1 MEIYG
6 SSSSIQAYDTN
17 RLIISDIPRLLII
30 NRPVEFTIDV
40 SKAGKGQLEV
50 SINNGQVPKQ
60 VKPLGNSKF
69 HFTFIPLLNESHMIS
84 IKFNGHQVSGFP
96 RQCQVITSDNVKIR
110 GPSLNPI
117 LVGTQTWFTIDI
129 LHNDLSDLHVTI
141 FTPTNEQLNPST
153 LLTSDGLRVDW
164 TPSEIGTYIIHL
176 ILYGYSIP
184 GSPLS
189 VKSYDPKKILII
201 PPIDDSTIGEPVK
214 FLLDASKAGEG
225 YLEISVNYSG
235 RNIPNQINPVGNS
248 CYEIQFIPQ
257 KAVVH
262 YCNILFNNE
271 HVPGS
276 PFSINVM
283 EVQRVV
289 AIGKGLGLVP
299 INIPTSFTVLTP
311 NGVIKELK
319 CSIKGPDDHLIE
331 CRITKIDLNRYEV
344 TYIPD
349 CVGEFYIE
357 IFFDN
362 IQIDYSP
369 FIARSF
375 DVNKIKVLNFPS
387 SAIVGSST
395 YFMIDATDAGAGS
408 LEIAVSRDGKNIP
421 NYVQNEGN
429 TFFRIQFIPD
439 QPCMHQVQM
448 KFNGIDIQGSPF
460 QCNVFS
466 NDFIF
471 ENYEY
476 AAINKRTVFLIKPKL
491 YFNPNIHVNIITPMG
506 NKIKGKI
513 EKNFMNS
520 YMMDFIPNEIGKHEI
535 IFYDNEEKKLIMT
548 IFICQVYDISKIR
561 ISDLPLAIIHQL
573 YKFTIDT
580 SEAGN
585 GVLSVK
591 IKQNGNKILHEQTR
605 ISTHIYQ
612 ISFTPETTDECTLHI
627 SFNGENY
634 LRTLIIPVR
643 NDCEQVHVSS
653 IPSGVVGRPITFTI
667 DVADSNLIKILIT
680 ESHSGQIISHTMTS
694 ISNNKK
700 HYEISFIPNIAC
712 QHIVSISYDGKLLSK
727 NYVDVCNI
735 NKIHISSIKN
745 GFVGKPLIFSV
756 DTYDAGEGH
765 LEVIV
770 NDGQRTL
777 PVELKNN
784 QTRKFDITFI
794 PKITGLHS
802 IIISFNGIPIEGSP
816 FMININNPLIIDD
829 NNSLDENDNN
839 DIDFLIGGQIEGTK
853 VGEIAWIICETSLTD
868 IYEDFSVYVTDPDKT
883 IIKHTRI
890 QDLEGRWRIEFEP
903 TKVGIYQI
911 QTGSDKQ
918 PINLASV
925 DILPLDYERYI
936 YGERI
941 VYSNALNF
949 ISIVSDNENI
959 KVQLISS
966 NNNEIPIEIER
977 HSLEWKIYYSLTA
990 TGYYQLNI
998 IDDDNNKQ
1006 LFDIYCLTER
1016 IDIFRN
1022 GGIEDITRLIID
1034 RNKIIGDDINVIVK
1048 DALAHT
1054 IPAAFY
1060 RDLSRDLVIEY
1071 IPVRT
1076 DIHEVFIRT
1085 QNNLLDIC
1093 PIRIMAFSAQKSYDP
1108 VLRVQVKEILEHT
1121 FSGIID
1127 QNNQL
1132 EISVTDPFER
1142 PISFQ
1147 RSNNEHGEL
1156 TISLS
1161 PIRVGTHW
1169 ICISNDDNDSFAV
1182 LPIFAYD
1189 DDYISLSPMDG
1200 LSPHEKTIS
1209 NENNNNNNDTHSTI
1223 DSFSPCRELT
1233 TISEASE
1240 FRSSRPSS
1248 ISPLRTSSPIREDGI
1263 IISPIISNESLKSP
1277 TVSDRLSPEVQTL
1290 DITDL
1295 IDPCVRNISKF
1306 SFKDLDDKLNVIIH
1320 DSNGNSIGYKTE
1332 HLSNGRKCI
1341 SYEPTIVGPIKIYIL
1356 KQKELINDS
1365 PLIVNAF
1372 DPSAVHVINFPKNI
1386 QINTAT
1392 CFHIDS
1398 TKAGKGTLKIIIKD
1412 PNNQSLP
1419 IIIQKQSN
1427 EQLIIQ
1433 FTPIVLGKKFKNL
1446 NISTSNIPLGLH
1458 TISILFNQIPI
1469 TETPSQILVENIKQK
1484 STIKNVQSPELEERG
1499 RSIYSKHELF
1509 LLAQQQHQEKS
1520 PSLSSQ
1526 TIPSLLAKSNE
1537 ILKRQKNFL
1546 LNKEYEKEQILK
1558 LEEKQQLKSQYKPLN
1573 EIEIQR
1579 LQLIKEK
1586 FERGQAIDI
1595 VFDPRPYPFKILLQN
1610 SYPLI
1615 NSDVHFLI
1623 DQPHVA
1629 YVHITI
1635 NGIQIPLV
1643 AIRRHDDTFLLKF
1656 RPILA
1661 GDYLI
1666 ILKDYIGQLI
1676 PGCPYNFPVYNPNG
1690 THIEPFNRLQSI
1702 NDCHFI
1708 CNIDNVG
1715 QGKFFVMIYDPLK
1728 PIRIPCQIQ
1737 NLSKN
1742 RIRISFLPSKIG
1754 TYKIYIAYRNIPING
1769 KCIYLLCK

>member
-60 VKPLGNSKF
+60 VKPLENSKF

-184 GSPLS
+184 GSPFS

-201 PPIDDSTIGEPVK
+201 PPINDSTIGEPVK

-257 KAVVH
+257 KAVIH

-535 IFYDNEEKKLIMT
+535 IFYDNEEKKIIMT

-1248 ISPLRTSSPIREDGI
+1248 ISPLRTSSPIREDAI

-1341 SYEPTIVGPIKIYIL
+1341 SYEPTIVGPVKIYIL

-1484 STIKNVQSPELEERG
+1484 STIKNIQSPELEERG

-1509 LLAQQQHQEKS
+1509 LLAQQQQEKS

-1537 ILKRQKNFL
+1537 ILNRQKNFL

-1702 NDCHFI
+1702 NDCYFI

>member
-184 GSPLS
+184 GSPFS

-201 PPIDDSTIGEPVK
+201 PPINDSTIGEPVK

-257 KAVVH
+257 KAVIH

-349 CVGEFYIE
+349 CVE

-466 NDFIF
+466 SDFIF

-612 ISFTPETTDECTLHI
+612 ILFTPETTDECTLHI

-1248 ISPLRTSSPIREDGI
+1248 ISPLRTSSPIREDAI

-1469 TETPSQILVENIKQK
+1469 TETPFQILVENIKQ
-1484 STIKNVQSPELEERG
+1484 
-1499 RSIYSKHELF
+1499 SK
-1509 LLAQQQHQEKS
+1509 
-1520 PSLSSQ
+1520 
-1526 TIPSLLAKSNE
+1526 
-1537 ILKRQKNFL
+1537 
-1546 LNKEYEKEQILK
+1546 
-1558 LEEKQQLKSQYKPLN
+1558 
-1573 EIEIQR
+1573 
-1579 LQLIKEK
+1579 
-1586 FERGQAIDI
+1586 
-1595 VFDPRPYPFKILLQN
+1595 
-1610 SYPLI
+1610 
-1615 NSDVHFLI
+1615 
-1623 DQPHVA
+1623 
-1629 YVHITI
+1629 
-1635 NGIQIPLV
+1635 
-1643 AIRRHDDTFLLKF
+1643 
-1656 RPILA
+1656 
-1661 GDYLI
+1661 
-1666 ILKDYIGQLI
+1666 
-1676 PGCPYNFPVYNPNG
+1676 YN
-1690 THIEPFNRLQSI
+1690 IS
-1702 NDCHFI
+1702 
-1708 CNIDNVG
+1708 IDN
-1715 QGKFFVMIYDPLK
+1715 F
-1728 PIRIPCQIQ
+1728 
-1737 NLSKN
+1737 
-1742 RIRISFLPSKIG
+1742 
-1754 TYKIYIAYRNIPING
+1754 
-1769 KCIYLLCK
+1769 

>member
-184 GSPLS
+184 GSPFS

-201 PPIDDSTIGEPVK
+201 PPINDSTIGEPVK

-257 KAVVH
+257 KAVIH

-466 NDFIF
+466 SDFIF

-612 ISFTPETTDECTLHI
+612 ILFTPETTDECTLHI

-1248 ISPLRTSSPIREDGI
+1248 ISPLRTSSPIREDAI

-1469 TETPSQILVENIKQK
+1469 TETPFQILVENIKQK
-1484 STIKNVQSPELEERG
+1484 VTRPVLIQTQIILDFVIMSDFANAYDLFQLEE
-1499 RSIYSKHELF
+1499 YF
-1509 LLAQQQHQEKS
+1509 
-1520 PSLSSQ
+1520 
-1526 TIPSLLAKSNE
+1526 
-1537 ILKRQKNFL
+1537 
-1546 LNKEYEKEQILK
+1546 
-1558 LEEKQQLKSQYKPLN
+1558 
-1573 EIEIQR
+1573 
-1579 LQLIKEK
+1579 
-1586 FERGQAIDI
+1586 DI
-1595 VFDPRPYPFKILLQN
+1595 I
-1610 SYPLI
+1610 
-1615 NSDVHFLI
+1615 
-1623 DQPHVA
+1623 
-1629 YVHITI
+1629 ITI
-1635 NGIQIPLV
+1635 VHSL
-1643 AIRRHDDTFLLKF
+1643 IR
-1656 RPILA
+1656 
-1661 GDYLI
+1661 
-1666 ILKDYIGQLI
+1666 
-1676 PGCPYNFPVYNPNG
+1676 
-1690 THIEPFNRLQSI
+1690 
-1702 NDCHFI
+1702 
-1708 CNIDNVG
+1708 
-1715 QGKFFVMIYDPLK
+1715 
-1728 PIRIPCQIQ
+1728 
-1737 NLSKN
+1737 
-1742 RIRISFLPSKIG
+1742 
-1754 TYKIYIAYRNIPING
+1754 
-1769 KCIYLLCK
+1769 